1 MAEVRA
7 TGTISAPVDEVWALV
22 GDFGGIAGWLPTLIS
37 SELAPGAT
45 GTQIGDVRQC
55 TMDGSMTFPET
66 QTARSDADY
75 TYSYTIPEGGLPMKN
90 YASTI
95 RLRAEGDQTVM
106 EWTCVF
112 DPDPGMEDE
121 ISDMTR
127 GAYQANIDA
136 QRQRFGS

>member
-1 MAEVRA
+1 
-7 TGTISAPVDEVWALV
+7 
-22 GDFGGIAGWLPTLIS
+22 
-37 SELAPGAT
+37 
-45 GTQIGDVRQC
+45 
-55 TMDGSMTFPET
+55 MDGGLTFQET

-90 YASTI
+90 YESKI

-121 ISDMTR
+121 ISSMTR
-127 GAYQANIDA
+127 GAYRAGIDA
-136 QRQRFGS
+136 LRRCFGS